1 MSILNLEHVSKN
13 LGGRVI
19 LDEASVGIEAGEK
32 VGIIGVNGT
41 GKSTLLSIVAKVMEP
56 DEGEVIW
63 QNGLR
68 ISYLLQNPVFDPKRT
83 LLENVAAMVYGKA
96 DHWDTEGEVRA
107 NLLKFGI
114 LDPDTDPSLLSGG
127 QKKRAALVAAM
138 LTPSDV
144 LILDEPTNH
153 LDSQMIEELQKFLE
167 AYQGTLLMV
176 THDRYFLDEV
186 TDVILEIDKGK
197 LYRYEEDYEGYLKL
211 RQERLD
217 SAVAAE
223 RKMAALYRK
232 DLAWMMRGARA
243 RSTKQKA
250 HIQRFEAL
258 RDREKIQEERLVE
271 IESLPSRIGGKTIEL
286 DHISKSYGG
295 QKLYQDFTYHFRKT
309 DRIGIIGPNG
319 CGKSTLIKT
328 ILGMIPPDSGTVTIG
343 QTIQFGYF
351 SQENE
356 LLDESAR
363 VIDYIRNTAEYIRTA
378 DGLVSASEMCDRFL
392 FDPKMQYARIGKL
405 SGGEKRR
412 LYLLRVLMEN
422 PNVLILD
429 EPTNDL
435 DIQTLQILEDYLDR
449 FAGIILVVSHDR
461 YFLDRVVTRIFAFEE
476 DGHLWQSD
484 GGYEEYREHLL
495 QAGKEA
501 ARTRDLRGSDKNAA
515 AAGAEAPVRP
525 QHKAKLSYKDQR
537 EYDTIEEE
545 IDRLQKQSDELAA
558 QIPEAATDYERLRKL
573 TEEKDAL
580 DARIEERMER
590 YLELQEMVDAL

>member
-68 ISYLLQNPVFDPKRT
+68 ISYLLQNPIFDPKRT

-114 LDPDTDPSLLSGG
+114 PDPDTDPSRLSGG

-167 AYQGTLLMV
+167 VYQGTLLMV

>member
-63 QNGLR
+63 ENGLR

-114 LDPDTDPSLLSGG
+114 PDPDTDPSLLSGG

-328 ILGMIPPDSGTVTIG
+328 ILGMISPDSGTVTIG

-363 VIDYIRNTAEYIRTA
+363 AIDYIRNTAEYIRTA

>member
-1 MSILNLEHVSKN
+1 MSILNLEHISKN

-19 LDEASVGIEAGEK
+19 LDGASASIEAGEK
-32 VGIIGVNGT
+32 VGIIGINGT
-41 GKSTLLSIVAKVMEP
+41 GKSTLLSLIAGSMEP
-56 DEGEVIW
+56 DEGEIIC
-63 QNGLR
+63 QKGLR
-68 ISYLLQNPVFDPKRT
+68 IAALVQNPVFDMDKT
-83 LLENVAAMVYGKA
+83 LLENVTEMISGKQQ
-96 DHWDTEGEVRA
+96 HWDTRGEVRS

-114 LDPDTDPSLLSGG
+114 SDPDVSPAHLSGG

-153 LDSQMIEELQKFLE
+153 LDLQMIEELQKFLA
-167 AYQGTLLMV
+167 AYKGTLLMV

-186 TDVILEIDKGK
+186 TNVILEIDRGK
-197 LYRYEEDYEGYLKL
+197 LYRYEEDYEGYLEL
-211 RQERLD
+211 RQQRLD
-217 SAVAAE
+217 YAVAAE
-223 RKMAALYRK
+223 RKMATLYRK

-250 HIQRFEAL
+250 HIARFEAL
-258 RDREKIQEERLVE
+258 RDREKIQEERQVE

-286 DHISKSYGG
+286 EQISKRYGERV
-295 QKLYQDFTYHFRKT
+295 LYRDFTYHFRKT

-319 CGKSTLIKT
+319 CGKSTLVKT
-328 ILGMIPPDSGTVTIG
+328 ILGILEPDEGSVTIG
-343 QTIQFGYF
+343 QTLQFGYF

-356 LLDESAR
+356 QLDESAR

-392 FDPKMQYARIGKL
+392 FDPKLQYAPIGKL

-435 DIQTLQILEDYLDR
+435 DISTLQVLEDYLDR
-449 FAGIILVVSHDR
+449 FAGILIVVSHDR

-476 DGHLWQSD
+476 DGTLWQSD
-484 GGYEEYREHLL
+484 GGYAEYQEHLL
-495 QAGKEA
+495 AAGKVA
-501 ARTRDLRGSDKNAA
+501 ARTKDLRESGKPAS
-515 AAGAEAPVRP
+515 AAGNTS
-525 QHKAKLSYKDQR
+525 HKAKLSYKDQR
-537 EYDTIEEE
+537 EYDTIEAE
-545 IDRLQKQSDELAA
+545 IDKLQADSDALAA
-558 QIPEAATDYERLRKL
+558 QISLAATDYEKLRKL
-573 TEEKDAL
+573 TEDKEAL

-590 YLELQEMVDAL
+590 YMELQDMVDALGG

>member
-68 ISYLLQNPVFDPKRT
+68 ISYLLQNPIFDPKRT

-114 LDPDTDPSLLSGG
+114 PDPDTDPSRLSGG

-495 QAGKEA
+495 QVGKEA

>member
-68 ISYLLQNPVFDPKRT
+68 ISYLLQNPIFDPKRT

-114 LDPDTDPSLLSGG
+114 PDPDTDPSRLSGG

-197 LYRYEEDYEGYLKL
+197 IYRYEEDYEGYLKL